1 MNKKLVMYILGSV
14 LLVTVMGVYLV
25 VGSLDQPARDT
36 DTAESSGSDSNT
48 ADSSAT
54 VEADADAADS
64 SVESNNSNP
73 FEEDVK
79 TPLKETHIQQYIHA
93 MSHQKVQAK
102 EKWSF
107 FEITG
112 ERIDFLLSQLE
123 TNKYDHE
130 DLYRGILKNWKEG
143 DFSNAVKD
151 HNSIWRLQDGTIGK
165 ATALLKPEA
174 EEAFLQEQKK
184 ESR

>member
-1 MNKKLVMYILGSV
+1 MSKKLVMYILGSV

-25 VGSLDQPARDT
+25 VGSLDQPARDSET
-36 DTAESSGSDSNT
+36 AGSAEAGSAAES
-48 ADSSAT
+48 AAT
-54 VEADADAADS
+54 ADADADKPDS
-64 SVESNNSNP
+64 SVEANNSNP
-73 FEEDVK
+73 FENDVR
-79 TPLKETHIQQYIHA
+79 TPLKETHMQQYIHA

-112 ERIDFLLSQLE
+112 ERIDFLLGQLE
-123 TNKYDHE
+123 TNKYEHE

-151 HNSIWRLQDGTIGK
+151 HNAIWRLQEGTVGI
-165 ATALLKPEA
+165 ATGLLNPEA
-174 EEAFLQEQKK
+174 EEAFLQKQKK

>member
-14 LLVTVMGVYLV
+14 LLVTVIGVYLV
-25 VGSLDQPARDT
+25 VGSLDQPARDNE
-36 DTAESSGSDSNT
+36 TAGSSQSDNNA

-54 VEADADAADS
+54 VEADADASDS
-64 SVESNNSNP
+64 SVETNSSNP

-79 TPLKETHIQQYIHA
+79 TPLKETYIQQYIHA

-130 DLYRGILKNWKEG
+130 DLYRGILESWKEG

-151 HNSIWRLQDGTIGK
+151 HNAIWRLQDGTIGK
-165 ATALLKPEA
+165 ATALLEPEA
-174 EEAFLQEQKK
+174 EEAFLQKQKK

>member
-1 MNKKLVMYILGSV
+1 MSKKLVFGILGGV
-14 LLVTVMGVYLV
+14 LLLTMLGIYIA
-25 VGSLDQPARDT
+25 VGSLERAPEDASGNSGIADT
-36 DTAESSGSDSNT
+36 SGSAAEVSTTEEEDGEQ
-48 ADSSAT
+48 SA
-54 VEADADAADS
+54 
-64 SVESNNSNP
+64 SNP
-73 FEEDVK
+73 FEEKVK
-79 TPLKETHIQQYIHA
+79 TPLSESLVQQYIHA

-123 TNKYDHE
+123 TNKYEHE
-130 DLYRGILKNWKEG
+130 DLYREILESWKEG

-151 HNSIWRLQDGTIGK
+151 HNAIWRLQDGTIGK
-165 ATALLKPEA
+165 ATALLEPEA
-174 EEAFLQEQKK
+174 EEAFLQKQKK